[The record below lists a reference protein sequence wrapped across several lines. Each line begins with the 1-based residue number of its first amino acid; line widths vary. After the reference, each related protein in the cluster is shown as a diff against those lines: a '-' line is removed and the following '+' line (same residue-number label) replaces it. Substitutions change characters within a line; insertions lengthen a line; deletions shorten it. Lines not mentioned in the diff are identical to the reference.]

1 MKNCK
6 NKFLAILLSAALV
19 IPAAIPGA
27 DSVQAAET
35 EKQIQILATSDLHG
49 KFVAYDYAVNEES
62 KSGSIAQ
69 VGTLIKQRKN
79 DNTVLI
85 DVGDTIESNSASLFF
100 DEEIHPMIAGF
111 NLLNYDVW
119 VAGNHEFNYGI
130 DTLLKTAAK
139 FTGTFL
145 CGNVYDKEDKAIGDS
160 YKLIEKDGVKIAVI
174 GYVTPN
180 ITHWDAENLK
190 EYKVT
195 NPLENGEMKEMVEKA
210 KNEAD
215 IIVAAL
221 HMGVEGEFDLK
232 GSGAADYAEAFP
244 DIDVILAAH
253 GHEEVNESKN
263 GVLMIENKSQG
274 QTLAD
279 VDITVKPDGNGGYEV
294 TDKKAEIVAAKD
306 VESDAEITDALAK
319 YDARAKEDAQT
330 IVGELKGGDLVPET
344 EIPGITQSQIQETAM
359 IQLINQAQM
368 YYGEADVSAAAVF
381 SPSANMKEGKI
392 KKCDMSLI
400 YKFDNTLYRLEV
412 TGKQLKQYMEWSA
425 NYFNT
430 YKDGDLTISFNE
442 DMRSYLYDM
451 FDGVKY
457 QIDIS
462 KEPGSRI
469 QNLTRMDGTPI
480 KDTDTLTLAVNN
492 YRANSQLLTYGSVF
506 SEEKGDTLP
515 KLLEKDVMAGEA
527 VRSMIGK
534 WIIEKNQGVIQPQL
548 SNNWEIIGTNWNEAL
563 HKKAAQLVKEEKI
576 SIPSSADG
584 RTQNV
589 KAVTVDDLKDY
600 VSVVKVQL
608 DANGGTAAIVDYYV
622 QEGQPYGNLPA
633 AVRDGYQFAGWYTK
647 KDGGTK
653 VTDRSNA
660 QAGTLYAH
668 WDSNMIPGKTAIK
681 SLKAGAKS
689 FTVRYKKVKN
699 VQGYRIEYSV
709 HKNFKNAKKVY
720 TKKTSATI
728 KKVSGD
734 KQYYVRVRAYRTD
747 ANAKKVFGKVSNVA
761 VMYVPEH

>member
-1 MKNCK
+1 MRKSRTK
-6 NKFLAILLSAALV
+6 LLAVLLSAALA
-19 IPAAIPGA
+19 IPASVPAA
-27 DSVQAAET
+27 DRVQAAEDQ
-35 EKQIQILATSDLHG
+35 KQIQILATSDLHG

-62 KSGSIAQ
+62 KSGSVAQ
-69 VGTLIKQRKN
+69 VGTLIKQRRN
-79 DNTVLI
+79 DQTVLI

-100 DEEIHPMIAGF
+100 DEEVHPMMAGF
-111 NLLNYDVW
+111 NLLKYDVW

-130 DTLLKTAAK
+130 DTLLKTAAQ
-139 FTGTFL
+139 FTGAFL
-145 CGNVYDKEDKAIGDS
+145 CGNVYNKENQAIGDA

-195 NPLENGEMKEMVEKA
+195 NPLESGEMKQMVEKA
-210 KNEAD
+210 KSEAD

-232 GSGAADYAEAFP
+232 GSGAQDYAEAFP

-253 GHEEVNESKN
+253 GHEEVSETKN
-263 GVLMIENKSQG
+263 GVLIVENKSQG

-279 VDITVKPDGNGGYEV
+279 VDISVKPDGNGGYEV
-294 TDKKAEIVAAKD
+294 TEKKAEIVAAKD
-306 VESDAEITDALAK
+306 AEPDAAITEALAK

-330 IVGELKGGDLVPET
+330 VVGELKGGDLVPET

-359 IQLINQAQM
+359 INLINQAQL

-381 SPSANMKEGKI
+381 SSSANMKEGKI

-425 NYFNT
+425 AYYNT

-442 DMRSYLYDM
+442 NMRSYLYDM
-451 FDGVKY
+451 FGGVKY

-480 KDTDTLTLAVNN
+480 ADTDTLVLAVNN
-492 YRANSQLLTYGSVF
+492 YRANSQLLTFGSVF

-527 VRSMIGK
+527 VRGMIGK
-534 WIIEKNQGVIQPQL
+534 WIIEKNNGVIQPEL
-548 SNNWEIIGTNWNEAL
+548 SGNWEIIGNNWNPAL
-563 HKKAAQLVKEEKI
+563 HEKAAQLVKEEKI
-576 SIPSSADG
+576 SIPTSSDG
-584 RTQNV
+584 RTDNV
-589 KAVTVDDLKDY
+589 KSVTVDDLKDH
-600 VSVVKVQL
+600 VSVIKTEL
-608 DANGGTAAIVDYYV
+608 DANGGTSDTAYYAE
-622 QEGQPYGNLPA
+622 EGQAYGSLPKP
-633 AVRDGYQFAGWYTK
+633 VRDGYQFTGWYTK
-647 KDGGTK
+647 KSGGTK
-653 VTDRSNA
+653 VTESTKA
-660 QAGTLYAH
+660 KAGTLYAQ
-668 WDSNMIPGKTAIK
+668 WTAKTNAPDKVSIK
-681 SLKAGAKS
+681 KLKAGTKS
-689 FTVRYKKVKN
+689 FKVTYGKVKGAK
-699 VQGYRIEYSV
+699 GYRIEYALNKSFQ
-709 HKNFKNAKKVY
+709 NSKKVY
-720 TKKTSATI
+720 SDQTSATV
-728 KKVSGD
+728 KKLNSG
-734 KQYYVRVRAYRTD
+734 KTYYVRVRAYATD
-747 ANAKKVFGKVSNVA
+747 TNAKKVFGRNSSVKKVKVN
-761 VMYVPEH
+761 